1 MLNRKGFTLI
11 EVLVVV
17 VLIAIVS
24 MIAFPSFKKS
34 REITKNE
41 GARLKLL
48 EVANAARMYNEDA
61 PIKVAGRFGQALSS
75 SFVDPQVM
83 FYNTNALKVAYL
95 KNQDSWSGS
104 GINLNY
110 NGYTYYICNPDI
122 SGGQP
127 ISACV
132 SGSEVR
138 IAVMKKLDGTGRYA
152 GEAWVSS
159 TNLGRVE
166 NNYDMSKEV
175 TY

>member
-1 MLNRKGFTLI
+1 MPNGKGFTLI

-17 VLIAIVS
+17 VLIAIIS

-41 GARLKLL
+41 GARIKLL

-61 PIKVAGRFGQALSS
+61 TDKVAGRFGQALSS
-75 SFVDPQVM
+75 SFKNPEVLFDPK
-83 FYNTNALKVAYL
+83 NALKAAYL
-95 KNQDSWSGS
+95 KNRESWSGEGLS
-104 GINLNY
+104 LNY

-122 SGGQP
+122 AGTQP
-127 ISACV
+127 ISVCV
-132 SGSEVR
+132 SGTDGR

-152 GEAWVSS
+152 GEAWVST

-166 NNYDMSKEV
+166 NNYDMTKEV